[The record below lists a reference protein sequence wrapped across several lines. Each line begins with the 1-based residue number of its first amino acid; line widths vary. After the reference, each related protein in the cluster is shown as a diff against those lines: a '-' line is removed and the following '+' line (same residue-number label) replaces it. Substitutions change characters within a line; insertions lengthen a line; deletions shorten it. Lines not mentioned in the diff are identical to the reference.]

1 MKQHLES
8 LAQDLSFGLRTLRR
22 NRGFAA
28 VAALTLA
35 LGIGAATLVFSL
47 TDSLLLHVFP
57 YREASRLTYFYI
69 HETRQGG
76 YNGQMSPSVT
86 QFMDVRQGL
95 HTFQEIAGFWNRSL
109 LYDNGQ
115 GTQEI
120 PTGAVTTNLFPLLGV
135 GPLFGRVLTA
145 EDERASSPPVC
156 VIEYQFWQD
165 QLHADPRAI
174 GASLKLEGQP
184 RTIVGIMP
192 PRFQFLGVPVWLPYS
207 LNAGAR
213 GYVQMIGRLRP
224 GIALEAATADLT
236 AAYDRLKQTY
246 PADFPDKRFTVTLRT
261 LTDATIGDFRRIL
274 YTLAAAAAI
283 LLLIACSNVANLLL
297 VRATRREREIMIRSA
312 VGATRLRLIRQLLVE
327 SFLLALAGGAAG
339 CWLAY
344 YAIRAFAVLAP
355 RDVIPAEAV
364 VALNSTALWFALAI
378 AFCTTLLCGL
388 APAIMAV
395 RGRLTSRTR
404 FRGALVMAEVALSII
419 LLVGAGLMMRTL
431 LALTHVNLGF
441 HPDNL
446 VLAQLD
452 VPRAR
457 YQSADQQRLLVRQ
470 VLDHVAQTPGIRA
483 ASFALGT
490 PPGSSRTP
498 MVTFDI
504 PGKPHPSPWTTAIAV
519 SSEGYLAM
527 LGRPLQE
534 GRDFTTADIESARH
548 LVIVNQTFARTFF
561 SNESPI
567 ARKMRFDFSR
577 LHSAPSDPVFEIIG
591 VVADAKNRGLRE
603 PTAPEALLVY
613 TALPG
618 QGLAILV
625 KADGAPF
632 AIIETLR
639 RQVWSVD
646 STVGL
651 AHITSIPRSIQD
663 SYAESRFGLFSIAG
677 FAVIGLTLAMVGI
690 FSVMGYTVSI
700 NRKEIGVRMALG
712 AQPAQILVGVLRKAL
727 LLAAA
732 GIVIG
737 VAASLVL
744 TGLLAT
750 QLWGVSAN
758 DPLTLGAVAAI
769 LTVTTLMACYVPAR
783 RAATTDPMQ
792 ALSSE

>member
-1 MKQHLES
+1 MKQHFES
-8 LAQDLSFGLRTLRR
+8 FAQDLRFGLRTLRR

-28 VAALTLA
+28 VAAFTLA
-35 LGIGAATLVFSL
+35 LGIGAATLVFSV

-57 YREASRLTYFYI
+57 YRDASRLTYFYI

-76 YNGQMSPSVT
+76 YSGQMSPSVT
-86 QFMDVRQGL
+86 QFIDVRQGL
-95 HTFQEIAGFWNRSL
+95 HTFEEIAGFWNRSL

-115 GTQEI
+115 GSQEI
-120 PTGAVTTNLFPLLGV
+120 PTAAVTTNVFPLLGV
-135 GPLFGRVLTA
+135 DPLAGRVFTA
-145 EDERASSPPVC
+145 EDERPSAPPVC
-156 VIEYQFWQD
+156 VIEYQFWQE
-165 QLHADPRAI
+165 QLHGDPRAV
-174 GASLKLEGQP
+174 GSSLKLEGQP
-184 RTIVGIMP
+184 RTIIGIMP

-207 LNAGAR
+207 VNAGAR
-213 GYVQMIGRLRP
+213 GYVQMIGRLRS

-246 PADFPDKRFTVTLRT
+246 PADFPDKRFTVSLRT
-261 LTDATIGDFRRIL
+261 LTDASIGDFRRIL

-297 VRATRREREIMIRSA
+297 VRATRREREIMIRAA

-327 SFLLALAGGAAG
+327 SFLLALLGGAAG

-344 YAIRAFAVLAP
+344 YAVHVFAVLAP

-378 AFCTTLLCGL
+378 AFVTTLLCGL

-395 RGRLTSRTR
+395 RGKLTSRTR
-404 FRGALVMAEVALSII
+404 LRGALVMAEVALSII
-419 LLVGAGLMMRTL
+419 LLVGAGLMTRTL
-431 LALTHVNLGF
+431 FALTHVDLGF

-446 VLAQLD
+446 LLAQLN

-457 YQSADQQRLLVRQ
+457 YQSPDQQRLLVRQ
-470 VLDHVAQTPGIRA
+470 VLDRVAQTPGIHA

-498 MVTFDI
+498 MLTFDI

-519 SSEGYLAM
+519 SSEGYLPM
-527 LGRPLQE
+527 LGRPLHQ
-534 GRDFTTADIESARH
+534 GRDFTATDVESARH

-561 SNESPI
+561 SNENPI
-567 ARKMRFDFSR
+567 GRKMQFDFSR
-577 LHSAPSDPVFEIIG
+577 LRSAPSDPVFEIIG

-618 QGLAILV
+618 QGLGILV
-625 KADGAPF
+625 KTDAAPL
-632 AIIETLR
+632 AMVETLR

-651 AHITSIPRSIQD
+651 THLTSIQWSIQD

-677 FAVIGLTLAMVGI
+677 FAAIGLTLAMVGI
-690 FSVMGYTVSI
+690 FSVMAYTVSI
-700 NRKEIGVRMALG
+700 NRREIGVRMALG
-712 AQPAQILVGVLRKAL
+712 AQPAQILAGILRKAL
-727 LLAAA
+727 LLAVS

-737 VAASLVL
+737 MAVSLAL
-744 TGLLAT
+744 TRLLAT

-758 DPLTLGAVAAI
+758 DPMTLGGVAAI
-769 LTVTTLMACYVPAR
+769 LMITTLLACYVPAR
-783 RAATTDPMQ
+783 RAAATDPMQ
-792 ALSSE
+792 SLRTE